1 MERKEDFFISEQMA
15 EWIGLKK
22 SEYLSSIINKQG
34 LEDIGFDQYH
44 LYDSFIP
51 STIER
56 PDKTY
61 ESQDEDHKI
70 RTYIKTFSEKS
81 GFHQL
86 VIGVLIDDE
95 QNKADV
101 FVPIITFVTR
111 DHFLVK
117 EFSVGKVIS
126 SPILN

>member
-61 ESQDEDHKI
+61 ESRDEDHKI